1 MKGSIPKGLYRLALR
16 AFGVLPRGARRA
28 IIRSIA
34 PSWTAG
40 ALAIIER
47 DDGRWL
53 LVRPAYR
60 KGWALPGGLLNKGEH
75 PEAGVRRELREEL
88 GLNVIITGKPW
99 VIFDAGLRRI
109 DVVFRSTPV
118 PGFDPDSVKV
128 NSAELLDAK
137 WVDPDNPPFLEGEA
151 QDVLVL
157 RRRVVEGGDS
167 VLVI

>member
-1 MKGSIPKGLYRLALR
+1 MRWVTKRLYRLILR
-16 AFGVLPRGARRA
+16 LFGALPRAVRRM
-28 IIRSIA
+28 IVRLIA

-53 LVRPAYR
+53 VVKPAYR

-88 GLNVIITGKPW
+88 GLNVVITGEPW

-109 DVVFRSTPV
+109 DVVFRSSPA
-118 PGFDPDSVKV
+118 PGFDLDSLKIT
-128 NSAELLDAK
+128 SAELLDSR
-137 WVDPDNPPFLEGEA
+137 WIDPDNPPFLEGEA
-151 QDVLVL
+151 QDVLAL

-167 VLVI
+167 VLVL

>member
-1 MKGSIPKGLYRLALR
+1 MLKGIYQLALR
-16 AFGVLPRGARRA
+16 VFGRLPRATRRM
-28 IIRSIA
+28 IIRFIS

-40 ALAIIER
+40 ALAIVER

-53 LVRPAYR
+53 LVKPAYR
-60 KGWALPGGLLNKGEH
+60 KGWALPGGLLDKGEH

-88 GLNVIITGKPW
+88 GINVVISGEPW

-118 PGFDPDSVKV
+118 PGIDLDAVTV
-128 NSAELLDAK
+128 RSAELLDAK
-137 WVDPDNPPFLEGEA
+137 WIDPDDPPFLGGEA
-151 QDVLVL
+151 QDVMVL

-167 VLVI
+167 VLVL